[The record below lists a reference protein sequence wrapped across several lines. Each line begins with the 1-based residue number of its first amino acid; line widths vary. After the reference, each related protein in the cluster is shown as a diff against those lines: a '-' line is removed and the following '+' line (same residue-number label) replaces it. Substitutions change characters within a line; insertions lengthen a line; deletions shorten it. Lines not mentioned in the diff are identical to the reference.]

1 MINTRNAGLLL
12 GLGILGTLAIA
23 PASAQVQIN
32 EFFIN
37 PPDAA
42 GDNGL
47 EFFELQSTSP
57 SFSLTGLTLVII
69 EGDGA
74 GAGTIDAAI
83 NLSTFST
90 GTNGLFLRRDSATV
104 LNPAP
109 AAATT
114 LNVADFNPDIE
125 NGTNTYLL
133 VSGFTGTVTND
144 LDSTNDGILDST
156 PWTSVLDGFSF
167 NDTDNLAN
175 DRQYAGQVGGVNFT
189 GLSFAPDAY
198 YRTSDG
204 KRVGMDVLGTSPGP
218 YNSDP
223 LETFVFGQGT
233 VNYNIQLSPGNL
245 NAVPAPSSVAVMAL
259 GGLMPLVAIA
269 RRRRAAK

>member
-1 MINTRNAGLLL
+1 
-12 GLGILGTLAIA
+12 
-23 PASAQVQIN
+23 
-32 EFFIN
+32 
-37 PPDAA
+37 
-42 GDNGL
+42 
-47 EFFELQSTSP
+47 
-57 SFSLTGLTLVII
+57 
-69 EGDGA
+69 
-74 GAGTIDAAI
+74 
-83 NLSTFST
+83 
-90 GTNGLFLRRDSATV
+90 
-104 LNPAP
+104 
-109 AAATT
+109 
-114 LNVADFNPDIE
+114 
-125 NGTNTYLL
+125 LL